1 MKNISLSILFLCS
14 FLSNMI
20 AQNEEIETQQ
30 INIVKDFNVFVEDA
44 QKISNTIDYNPKFD
58 ERVENENL
66 KYELPERIESFK
78 FEPGA
83 IRPIGYSKTDTLIK
97 NLSFLKIGFGSLLNP
112 LVEWNHNI
120 NNDNESMN
128 IYLKH
133 NSAWIEPEVFQRY
146 SNSDLKLSAQKKIN
160 KFDIKPYVE
169 FQNKYYNFF
178 GNLNESLDKNKA
190 DRFFNL
196 GKIGTI
202 AELNQNGIKKISH
215 RSEISL
221 LYALENLNQ
230 KEEKKNNEYQ
240 YALSHKATYK
250 YSENFTPSILGYA
263 QIAQTNFNV
272 QTHRQIIGINP
283 ELSYKTKSLNLI
295 AGIDLAHTSI
305 NGNSSIFALPKVETE
320 VQIVPKFV
328 TLYSIWSRTLQNN
341 LFSEWI
347 QFNPFIQMDAQL
359 LPISK
364 IEKRSAGFKGNY
376 KNFSYNASLT
386 QKIIKDA
393 ILFANDSINPRF
405 FNMEIERNM
414 TVNDLSLEMFYV
426 SNSPLSFSFKSNLYF
441 YELDNLKMAYNLPSI
456 ISNFGIYY
464 KLKPNWI
471 IHSEIIGISGVK
483 SKIGNTEVTTPF
495 QIDLNLSTEYGIKKN
510 IFIFGMFNNLLNTK
524 INQFVGYNS
533 FGINAQAGVRILY

>member
-1 MKNISLSILFLCS
+1 MKNISVIILFLYS
-14 FLSNMI
+14 FSSSI
-20 AQNEEIETQQ
+20 FAQNEEIETQQ
-30 INIVKDFNVFVEDA
+30 INIVKDFNVFVEEA
-44 QKISNTIDYNPKFD
+44 QKISNAIEYNPKFD

-97 NLSFLKIGFGSLLNP
+97 NLSFIKIGLGSLLNP
-112 LVEWNHNI
+112 LIEWNHNI
-120 NNDNESMN
+120 NKDNESVN

-133 NSAWIEPEVFQRY
+133 NSAWIEPEVFQKY
-146 SNSDLKLSAQKKIN
+146 SNTDLKLTAQKKIN
-160 KFDIKPYVE
+160 KFDLKPFFE

-178 GNLNESLDKNKA
+178 GNLNESLEKNKA
-190 DRFFNL
+190 DRLFNL

-202 AELNQNGIKKISH
+202 AEYNQNGTKKLSH
-215 RSEISL
+215 RSEVSL
-221 LYALENLNQ
+221 QYALENISQTENNQ
-230 KEEKKNNEYQ
+230 NTEYQ
-240 YALSHKATYK
+240 YVLYHKAIYK
-250 YSENFTPSILGYA
+250 YSDNFTPSIHGYA
-263 QIAQTNFNV
+263 QIAQTNFKV

-295 AGIDLAHTSI
+295 AGIDIVHTSI
-305 NGNSSIFALPKVETE
+305 NSNSSIFALPRVETE

-328 TLYSIWSRTLQNN
+328 TLYSIWNRTLQNN
-341 LFSEWI
+341 LFSEWM
-347 QFNPFIQMDAQL
+347 QFNPFIQMNEQL

-405 FNMEIERNM
+405 FEMQIEKNM
-414 TVNDLSLEMFYV
+414 TVNDLSLEMFFV
-426 SNSPLSFSFKSNLYF
+426 SNSPLSFSFKSNLFF

-456 ISNFGIYY
+456 LSNFGVYY

-471 IHSEIIGISGVK
+471 IHSEVIGISGVK
-483 SKIGNTEVTTPF
+483 SKIGDIEKTTPF

-510 IFIFGMFNNLLNTK
+510 VFIFGMLNNILNTK

-533 FGINAQAGVRILY
+533 FGINAQTGVRILY